1 MGQPQRMGSDIVSI
15 TNTDNNGAGNGEGQR
30 VLRTPG
36 VVRDFSVRPSSVH
49 PSNDGA
55 FGELRTTGEYP
66 GTLADARIQEP
77 KASVVRE
84 KAPEGPHIAN
94 PERAEEAL
102 ARLEKVKANQGGFLK
117 GLRERM
123 GVAQEKMEAVAAKV
137 GKALDAYN
145 KLEPKTKLM
154 IGLSSCA
161 VGIALSAGGAPLL
174 ASLVGVVRLTTKVAS
189 TKLMYDGLS
198 GMLDKK
204 YAELGDV
211 SETRKKIM
219 KLGAL
224 ATAGL
229 VNFALPDAINNTLEA
244 TNAFSQLEHAAAWA
258 GGLLNRE
265 TSAVSLED
273 SLGANE
279 AIVADDKNY
288 SNEQREAIA
297 AYRNEN
303 YGHEGRHERGAATPL
318 AREPISKPLAPPVI
332 PAIEPSGFDAASA
345 PPVGSIESVDRN
357 GNLQGWTLPDGS
369 FMKPDGTIS
378 APGVQAITPDDWVDP
393 VATGEKT
400 VYGQTTTETP
410 VVSDVVS
417 DKFTLGVE
425 ESFVVSKEAPVSVT
439 ATPQGDGWG
448 TSDGS
453 QLVTSDGAPIQSGAS
468 AGTGSVTPDSKVN
481 TFVKADAV
489 VAENTITTTAP
500 GNQISFAPNTTLSTQ
515 DMGNLSAL
523 NTITGTERFD
533 TALTSAAKEIDSAKS
548 FLSFGDGSDTIKN
561 SFISVLQ
568 NNPSVSVNTLLT
580 ADPSNLSGREIASLK
595 EAQGILKR
603 IIPEDV
609 LAQSSVRESSVV
621 SVLQNNFTA

>member
-1 MGQPQRMGSDIVSI
+1 MMEQPKGMGSDIVPI
-15 TNTDNNGAGNGEGQR
+15 TNTDNRSGKR

-36 VVRDFSVRPSSVH
+36 GERDFSVH

-55 FGELRTTGEYP
+55 FGKLITTGEYP

-77 KASVVRE
+77 AASVVRE

-102 ARLEKVKANQGGFLK
+102 ARLEKVKANQGGFFRKL
-117 GLRERM
+117 GERM
-123 GVAQEKMEAVAAKV
+123 GISPERMDDIDAKRKKYWGEYKKM
-137 GKALDAYN
+137 D
-145 KLEPKTKLM
+145 PKTRLAIGLTLTAGSM
-154 IGLSSCA
+154 IGAAS
-161 VGIALSAGGAPLL
+161 GATL
-174 ASLVGVVRLTTKVAS
+174 LVGVIGTARLVAKGLS
-189 TKLMYDGLS
+189 TAIMYDL
-198 GMLDKK
+198 LNEKLEKK

-229 VNFALPDAINNTLEA
+229 VNFALPDAINNILEA

-318 AREPISKPLAPPVI
+318 AREPISKPLASPVI

-468 AGTGSVTPDSKVN
+468 AGTGSVTPEPKVN